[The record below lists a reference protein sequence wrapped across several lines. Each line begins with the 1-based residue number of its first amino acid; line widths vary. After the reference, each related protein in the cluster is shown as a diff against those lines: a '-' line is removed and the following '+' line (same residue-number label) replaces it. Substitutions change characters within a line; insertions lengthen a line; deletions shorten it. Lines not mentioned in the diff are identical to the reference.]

1 MIPLTLKPE
10 PPLFNTRVRIPGQN
24 HLQNKGINISL
35 PLPSGTKITSYWT
48 RDEGLDELH
57 KEYNGVCAYLAVH
70 FERIMGG
77 ATVDHYLPK
86 ALRPDLAYEWSN
98 YRLCSSIMNSRK
110 NDYLDVIDPFSMQDN
125 WFFLELT
132 TGRIY
137 PNAALADIKKNA
149 ASLTITRLQLDGGVG
164 RKLRTDYWDDY
175 INNDISSNYLQRKA
189 PFVWHE
195 ANRQG
200 LL

>member
-10 PPLFNTRVRIPGQN
+10 PPLFNDRVRIPGQT
-24 HLQNKGINISL
+24 HLQAKGINISL
-35 PLPSGTKITSYWT
+35 PLPSGTKITAYWT
-48 RDEGLDELH
+48 RSEGLDELY

-86 ALRPDLAYEWSN
+86 ALRPDLAYEWDN
-98 YRLCSSIMNSRK
+98 YRLSSSIMNSRK
-110 NDYLDVIDPFSMQDN
+110 NDYLDVIDPFSMQEN
-125 WFFLELT
+125 WFYLELT

-137 PNAALADIKKNA
+137 PNPNLNAIKRNA
-149 ASLTITRLQLDGGVG
+149 AFLTINRLKLDEGLS

-175 INNDISSNYLQRKA
+175 ILGDISNNYLQRKA
-189 PFVWHE
+189 PFVWYE

>member
-1 MIPLTLKPE
+1 MVPETLKLE
-10 PPLFNTRVRIPGQN
+10 PPSFNGRVRIPGQN
-24 HLQNKGINISL
+24 HLQTKGINISV

-48 RDEGLDELH
+48 RSLDDLYE
-57 KEYNGVCAYLAVH
+57 EYNGVCAYLAVH

-137 PNAALADIKKNA
+137 PNAALDDIKKNA
-149 ASLTITRLQLDGGVG
+149 ASLTITRLRLDGGVS
-164 RKLRTDYWDDY
+164 RKLRTNYWDDY
-175 INNDISSNYLQRKA
+175 INGDISRDYLRRKA
-189 PFVWHE
+189 PFVWFE
-195 ANRQG
+195 ADRQD

>member
-10 PPLFNTRVRIPGQN
+10 PPLFNTRVRIPGLN
-24 HLQNKGINISL
+24 HLRDKGINISR

-48 RDEGLDELH
+48 REEGLDELY
-57 KEYNGVCAYLAVH
+57 KEYNGVCAYLAVY

-86 ALRPDLAYEWSN
+86 TLRPDLAYEWEN
-98 YRLCSSIMNSRK
+98 YRLSSSIMNSRK
-110 NDYLDVIDPFSMQDN
+110 NDYLDVIDPIFMQNN

-137 PNAALADIKKNA
+137 PNDALEDIKKNA
-149 ASLTITRLQLDGGVG
+149 VSLTITRLGLDEGLS

-175 INNDISSNYLQRKA
+175 INGDISSNYLQRKA
-189 PFVWHE
+189 PLVWYE